1 MSLPLWAQAFT
12 WFTFL
17 RCRETKIAL
26 YLPSET
32 EANTFI
38 RGTVYSIVKSLA
50 FPLGLTNISVGSWLY
65 SGDKAGELA
74 LSGWATDTAQQ
85 LSRADGAVT
94 RALCPLRLRLSRGLL
109 VWDADGWQ
117 REKRSIAHLSAFLL
131 VLRQKW
137 KTNRRQAGPFLLPPV
152 LRYALTVWPVL
163 FYCDTVILR
172 VALPGPFRL
181 PSAVP
186 SDWLQR
192 RRREGGRLLLSSGTP
207 PLVPFSAKLVRY
219 LSRSPA
225 ALSKQAGAPPDSPA
239 SLAAS
244 AKPVPGGFRVTT
256 SDPAKA
262 AGPGPEP
269 GPEPGRARWR
279 RAASH
284 AVGNT
289 ATCRPCGAAASRDPA
304 GTQPDSPSVCRS
316 SSEPGSG
323 ARCSLS
329 STCRLRPRGLGQ
341 GGGRTGE
348 RWSEG
353 RSNAWFNTWR
363 TFVIP
368 GKFSFPQAL
377 TCCEIHAVWS
387 AFWGG
392 GGARDL
398 LKWVASR

>member
-1 MSLPLWAQAFT
+1 M
-12 WFTFL
+12 
-17 RCRETKIAL
+17 
-26 YLPSET
+26 
-32 EANTFI
+32 
-38 RGTVYSIVKSLA
+38 
-50 FPLGLTNISVGSWLY
+50 
-65 SGDKAGELA
+65 
-74 LSGWATDTAQQ
+74 
-85 LSRADGAVT
+85 
-94 RALCPLRLRLSRGLL
+94 
-109 VWDADGWQ
+109 
-117 REKRSIAHLSAFLL
+117 
-131 VLRQKW
+131 
-137 KTNRRQAGPFLLPPV
+137 
-152 LRYALTVWPVL
+152 
-163 FYCDTVILR
+163 
-172 VALPGPFRL
+172 
-181 PSAVP
+181 
-186 SDWLQR
+186 
-192 RRREGGRLLLSSGTP
+192 
-207 PLVPFSAKLVRY
+207 PFSAKLVRY

-348 RWSEG
+348 R
-353 RSNAWFNTWR
+353 
-363 TFVIP
+363 
-368 GKFSFPQAL
+368 
-377 TCCEIHAVWS
+377 
-387 AFWGG
+387 
-392 GGARDL
+392 
-398 LKWVASR
+398 